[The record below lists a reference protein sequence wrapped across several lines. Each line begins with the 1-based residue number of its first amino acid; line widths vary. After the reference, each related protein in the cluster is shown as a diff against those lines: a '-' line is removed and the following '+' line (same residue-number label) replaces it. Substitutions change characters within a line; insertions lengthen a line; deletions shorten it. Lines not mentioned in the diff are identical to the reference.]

1 MRVLIIE
8 DNSELAQLIAKRLD
22 QSGFEPDR
30 VETVEHAQHAIDAV
44 DYAAIVLDLGLPGE
58 DGLTLLRKLRGEGR
72 STPVLIAS
80 ARNGLEDR
88 VKGLREGADDYLAKP
103 FSVDELIARLHAL
116 IRRPRKLLGNV
127 LVAGNVTVDNDKHQ
141 VKVDDR
147 MLPMRL
153 REAVL
158 LDLLIRHKNSV
169 VPRRYF
175 GDQLFGISGLQD
187 VNAIEVYIHRIR
199 KQLTSAHASVGIHNI
214 RGVGYM
220 LREETSIGSPT
231 SEPAL
236 LLPVPARS
244 RSR

>member
-22 QSGFEPDR
+22 QSGFESDR
-30 VETVEHAQHAIDAV
+30 VEAVDHAQHAIDAV
-44 DYAAIVLDLGLPGE
+44 DYAAIVLDLGLRGE
-58 DGLTLLRKLRGEGR
+58 DGLTLLRKLRGEGKA
-72 STPVLIAS
+72 TPVLIAS

-116 IRRPRKLLGNV
+116 MRRPRKLLGGV
-127 LVAGNVTVDNDKHQ
+127 LVAGNVMVDSDKHQ
-141 VKVDDR
+141 VNVGDR
-147 MLPMRL
+147 VLPMRL
-153 REAVL
+153 REAAL

-175 GDQLFGISGLQD
+175 EDQLFGINGHQD
-187 VNAIEVYIHRIR
+187 SNTIEVYIHRVR
-199 KQLTSAHASVGIHNI
+199 KQLMDAHATVKVHNI

-220 LREETSIGSPT
+220 LFEDKDVTRTP
-231 SEPAL
+231 
-236 LLPVPARS
+236 
-244 RSR
+244 

>member
-8 DNSELAQLIAKRLD
+8 DNSELAQLIAKRLS
-22 QSGFEPDR
+22 QSGIESDR
-30 VETVEHAQHAIDAV
+30 VETIEDATRAVDAV
-44 DYAAIVLDLGLPGE
+44 DYAAIVLDLGLRGE
-58 DGLTLLRKLRGEGR
+58 DGLSFLRGLRAQEK

-88 VKGLREGADDYLAKP
+88 VTGLRDGADDYLPKP

-116 IRRPRKLLGNV
+116 MRRPRRLLGNV
-127 LVAGNVTVDNDKHQ
+127 LAAGNVLVDSDKHQ
-141 VKVDDR
+141 VNVGDR
-147 MLPMRL
+147 VLPMRL

-175 GDQLFGISGLQD
+175 EDQLFGINGHQD
-187 VNAIEVYIHRIR
+187 TNTIDVYIHRVR
-199 KQLTSAHASVGIHNI
+199 KQLVDAHATVQVHNI

-220 LREETSIGSPT
+220 LFEETKT
-231 SEPAL
+231 AE
-236 LLPVPARS
+236 
-244 RSR
+244 